1 MHSRDQHNASMDLQ
15 PMGLSLDQPLQY
27 KSNHDSQHK
36 PLHES
41 TALLYAKLFPPNER
55 AGCPGVLVV
64 KRAVLPAQNS
74 LPTEPGGGTVF
85 YVTEEHH
92 RYKKVRKGAF
102 YRTRNCL
109 EA

>member
-1 MHSRDQHNASMDLQ
+1 
-15 PMGLSLDQPLQY
+15 MGLSLDQPLQY
-27 KSNHDSQHK
+27 KTNHDSQHK
-36 PLHES
+36 PLHKY
-41 TALLYAKLFPPNER
+41 TALLYAKLLPPNEH

-92 RYKKVRKGAF
+92 RYNKIVRKGAF
-102 YRTRNCL
+102 FKRWNYL